1 MKRLTVRVIAR
12 GLGVSM
18 NKLGAEVDRW
28 QRDLPS
34 FPFSDNRHCMA
45 TIFGALIGLIAI
57 VVAALLAARA
67 TRKTES
73 RKQAGQLAADAFV
86 DMMQSYAENSE
97 ARTVLQGSTA
107 DSLLQNASDDI
118 DRAEFI
124 KRLADSRVRAI
135 AGKNRLMAFGS
146 IHVAEAA
153 HAALGSGH
161 MDMADPNTQRA
172 LCELVQRI
180 REDLYP
186 GQDRIPD
193 LSILEMLFGA
203 NAASLADVKSNP

>member
-1 MKRLTVRVIAR
+1 
-12 GLGVSM
+12 
-18 NKLGAEVDRW
+18 
-28 QRDLPS
+28 
-34 FPFSDNRHCMA
+34 MA
-45 TIFGALIGLIAI
+45 TIVGALIGLIAV

-107 DSLLQNASDDI
+107 DSLLQNASDI

-153 HAALGSGH
+153 HAALGSGDT
-161 MDMADPNTQRA
+161 DMADPNTQRA

-203 NAASLADVKSNP
+203 NAASLADVKSNS